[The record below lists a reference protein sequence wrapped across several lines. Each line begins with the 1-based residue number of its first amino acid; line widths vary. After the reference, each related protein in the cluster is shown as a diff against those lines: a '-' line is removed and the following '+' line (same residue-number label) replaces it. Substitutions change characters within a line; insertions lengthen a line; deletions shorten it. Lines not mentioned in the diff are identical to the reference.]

1 MKKKIFFAF
10 ISMFILISIY
20 KAAINNTYSKTVE
33 YANKYIEI
41 YKDNQKYIE
50 RNGNGFIIPYNFD
63 NGKLSVISSFTRGGL
78 LSKSE
83 FERTLINNESYLSFG
98 EEYWTLTSRDSSN
111 NYYISHKGVD
121 IKSLYDT
128 TGTRVSEY
136 VLPNTKVTGNGSK
149 MNPWMFIVKYKIT
162 VQNRTPDYG
171 NVRLDYEYVSA
182 GDSAVIT
189 LEPKENYTYDT
200 DTCVGIDGYS
210 REGNIVTINNIQKD
224 ITCAFSFKEKIVKV
238 TYDSN
243 GGSLCNPNVIT
254 YKATDNYN
262 LSCTPTRNGF
272 NFDGWYS
279 MREAGSKL
287 TTSSKLITSN
297 DHTVYAHWSAK
308 PITLSNQNFTFTY
321 SSVKQSSRMTNAT
334 GGSGLYTYNISGS
347 GASNFSISNNNL
359 FVNGGTNTGTY
370 RLTIKATDNISGA
383 TTTATFSVTIRNT
396 TTTTRRKITTEYI
409 PDPTTRRTTTFR
421 TTTTTTTKKVTNPKP
436 GGNTGGGNT
445 GGGKVTTTTTPTR
458 KPITSRQKPSG
469 CTCSGGSGCVG
480 GISCPGSPVSNRSD
494 CCR

>member
-10 ISMFILISIY
+10 TSMFILVSGY

-63 NGKLSVISSFTRGGL
+63 NGKLLVMSSFTRGGL

-111 NYYISHKGVD
+111 NYYISHKG
-121 IKSLYDT
+121 IAAKSLYDT

-136 VLPNTKVTGNGSK
+136 VLPDTKVTGNGSK

-162 VQNRTPDYG
+162 AQNRTPDYG
-171 NVRLDYEYVSA
+171 NVKLDYEYVSA
-182 GDSAVIT
+182 GDSAIIT

-272 NFDGWYS
+272 NFNGWYDK
-279 MREAGSKL
+279 REAGSKL
-287 TTSSKLITSN
+287 TTSSKLISNN

-308 PITLSNQNFTFTY
+308 PITLSNQNFSFTY
-321 SSVKQSSRMTNAT
+321 SGARQSRAMTNAT
-334 GGSGLYTYNISGS
+334 GGSGSYTYTISGS
-347 GASNFSISNNNL
+347 GSSYFSISNNNL
-359 FVNGGTNTGTY
+359 FVNGGTNTGAY
-370 RLTIKATDNISGA
+370 NLTVKATDNISGA
-383 TTTATFSVTIRNT
+383 TTTATFNVTIRNT
-396 TTTTRRKITTEYI
+396 TTTTYIYI
-409 PDPTTRRTTTFR
+409 PDPTVRRTTVPRATTR
-421 TTTTTTTKKVTNPKP
+421 SVTPGITTAKKPVTSPPTTRTPITTTN
-436 GGNTGGGNT
+436 
-445 GGGKVTTTTTPTR
+445 TR

>member
-10 ISMFILISIY
+10 ISMFILVGGY

-111 NYYISHKGVD
+111 NYYISHKG
-121 IKSLYDT
+121 IATKSLNDT

-171 NVRLDYEYVSA
+171 NVKLDYEYVSA

-287 TTSSKLITSN
+287 TTSSKLISSN

-334 GGSGLYTYNISGS
+334 GGSGLYTYTISGS

-359 FVNGGTNTGTY
+359 FVNGRTNTGTY
-370 RLTIKATDNISGA
+370 RLTIKATDSISGA
-383 TTTATFSVTIRNT
+383 TTTATFNVTIRNT
-396 TTTTRRKITTEYI
+396 TTTTYIYI
-409 PDPTTRRTTTFR
+409 PDPTTRRTTTSR
-421 TTTTTTTKKVTNPKP
+421 TTTTTTTKKVADPKP